1 MPTAAGWRRKTSGGC
16 SQDRERREMLK
27 LVIPKGS
34 LEGTTLEILDDADLR
49 VRRSGDR
56 EYHARID
63 DPRIEQVRI
72 LRPQEIPKYVED
84 GFFDLGITGYD
95 WVRES
100 GADVVEIADL
110 PYTKTDVGTIVSIV
124 LAVAGDS
131 PYHKP
136 EDLPDGLRV
145 STEYPNL
152 VEEYFKALGK
162 KAAVYLSY
170 GATEAKVPEMA
181 DAIVELT
188 ETGGTLRRHGLRII
202 DTVLES
208 TTRLIAN
215 KESHA
220 DAEKR
225 QLMEEIKLLILG
237 AMNAKGKVL
246 IKFNVA
252 EADLDKVVGVLPSMK
267 APTLSR
273 LLDDEY
279 FAVESVVEK
288 KGINLLIP
296 ELVKRGAED
305 IIELPIT
312 KIIS

>member
-1 MPTAAGWRRKTSGGC
+1 
-16 SQDRERREMLK
+16 MLK

-34 LEGTTLEILDDADLR
+34 LEGTTLDILDDADLR

-84 GFFDLGITGYD
+84 GFFDLGITGHD

-100 GADVVEIADL
+100 GAEVVEIADL
-110 PYTKTDVGTIVSIV
+110 PYTKTDVGTIVRIV

-131 PYHKP
+131 PYEKP

-152 VEEYFKALGK
+152 VEDYFKRMGK

-181 DAIVELT
+181 DAVVELT
-188 ETGGTLRRHGLRII
+188 ETGGTLRKHGLRII

-215 KESHA
+215 EESHA
-220 DAEKR
+220 DPEKR
-225 QLMEEIKLLILG
+225 QHMEELKLLILG
-237 AMNAKGKVL
+237 AMNARGKVL

-252 EADLDKVVGVLPSMK
+252 EANLDAVVSVLPSLK

-273 LLDDEY
+273 LLSGEF

-305 IIELPIT
+305 IIELPIS
-312 KIIS
+312 KIIA

>member
-1 MPTAAGWRRKTSGGC
+1 
-16 SQDRERREMLK
+16 MLK

-34 LEGTTLEILDDADLR
+34 LEGTTLDILADADLN

-84 GFFDLGITGYD
+84 GFFDLGITGHD

-110 PYTKTDVGTIVSIV
+110 PYTKTDVGTIVRIV

-131 PYHKP
+131 PYQKP
-136 EDLPDGLRV
+136 QDIPDGLRI

-152 VEEYFKALGK
+152 VEGYFRALGK
-162 KAAVYLSY
+162 KAVVYLSY

-181 DAIVELT
+181 DAVVELT
-188 ETGGTLRRHGLRII
+188 ETGGTLRKHGLRII

-215 KESHA
+215 RESYD
-220 DAEKR
+220 DAGKR
-225 QLMEEIKLLILG
+225 QHMEEIKLLILG
-237 AMNAKGKVL
+237 AMNARGKVL

-252 EADLDKVVGVLPSMK
+252 EADLDAVVGVLPALK

-273 LLDDEY
+273 LLAGDY

-305 IIELPIT
+305 IIEIPIS
-312 KIIS
+312 KIIG

>member
-1 MPTAAGWRRKTSGGC
+1 
-16 SQDRERREMLK
+16 MLK

-34 LEGTTLEILDDADLR
+34 LENTTLEILRDADLA

-56 EYHARID
+56 EYHAAID

-95 WVRES
+95 WIRES
-100 GADVVEIADL
+100 RAQVEEVADL
-110 PYTKTDVGTIVSIV
+110 PYTKTAVGTVVRVV

-131 PYHKP
+131 PYREP
-136 EDLPDGLRV
+136 RDLPDGVRV

-152 VEEYFKALGK
+152 VADYFRELGIKANI
-162 KAAVYLSY
+162 YLSY

-181 DAIVELT
+181 DAVVELT
-188 ETGGTLRRHGLRII
+188 ETGGTLRKHGLRII

-215 KESHA
+215 RESY
-220 DAEKR
+220 AEPRKR
-225 QLMEEIKLLILG
+225 ELMEELRLLILG
-237 AMNAKGKVL
+237 ALNARGKVL

-252 EADLDKVVGVLPSMK
+252 EKDLEEVVRALPSLK

-273 LLDDEY
+273 LHGEGY
-279 FAVESVVEK
+279 YAVESVVEK

-296 ELVKRGAED
+296 ELVKKGAED
-305 IIELPIT
+305 IIELPIS
-312 KIIS
+312 KIIA

>member
-1 MPTAAGWRRKTSGGC
+1 
-16 SQDRERREMLK
+16 MLK

-34 LEGTTLEILDDADLR
+34 LEATTLDILKDADLA

-56 EYHARID
+56 EYHASID

-95 WVRES
+95 WIRES
-100 GADVVEIADL
+100 GAKVVELADL
-110 PYTKTDVGTIVSIV
+110 PYTKTAVGTVVRVV

-131 PYHKP
+131 PYRSP
-136 EDLPDGLRV
+136 QDLPDGVRV

-152 VEEYFKALGK
+152 VEEYFRRLGK
-162 KAAVYLSY
+162 EAVIYLSY

-181 DAIVELT
+181 DAVVELT
-188 ETGGTLRRHGLRII
+188 ETGGTLRKHGLRII

-215 KESHA
+215 GESYA
-220 DAEKR
+220 DGEKR
-225 QLMEEIKLLILG
+225 RLMEEIRLLILG
-237 AMNAKGKVL
+237 ALNARGKVL
-246 IKFNVA
+246 IKFNVS
-252 EADLDKVVGVLPSMK
+252 EKNLDAVVEVLPSLK

-273 LLDDEY
+273 LFGQDY
-279 FAVESVVEK
+279 YAVESVVEK
-288 KGINLLIP
+288 RGINLLIP

-305 IIELPIT
+305 IIELPIS
-312 KIIS
+312 KII

>member
-1 MPTAAGWRRKTSGGC
+1 
-16 SQDRERREMLK
+16 
-27 LVIPKGS
+27 
-34 LEGTTLEILDDADLR
+34 

-84 GFFDLGITGYD
+84 GFFDLGITGHD

-110 PYTKTDVGTIVSIV
+110 PYTKTDVGTIVRIV

-131 PYHKP
+131 PYQRP

-145 STEYPNL
+145 STEYPKL
-152 VEEYFKALGK
+152 VEEYFRALGK
-162 KAAVYLSY
+162 EAAIYLSY

-181 DAIVELT
+181 DAVVELT
-188 ETGGTLRRHGLRII
+188 ETGGTLRKHGLRII

-215 KESHA
+215 RESF
-220 DAEKR
+220 DNNEKR

-237 AMNAKGKVL
+237 AMNARGKVL

-252 EADLDKVVGVLPSMK
+252 EGDLDAVVGVLPSMK

-273 LLDDEY
+273 LLAGDY

-296 ELVKRGAED
+296 ELVKRGASD
-305 IIELPIT
+305 IIEIPIS
-312 KIIS
+312 KIIA

>member
-1 MPTAAGWRRKTSGGC
+1 
-16 SQDRERREMLK
+16 MLK

-34 LEGTTLEILDDADLR
+34 LEGTTLDILADADLN

-56 EYHARID
+56 EYHASID

-84 GFFDLGITGYD
+84 GFFDLGITGHD

-110 PYTKTDVGTIVSIV
+110 PYTKTDVGTIVRIV

-131 PYHKP
+131 PYQEP
-136 EDLPDGLRV
+136 QDLPDGLRI

-152 VEEYFKALGK
+152 VGEYFRALGK
-162 KAAVYLSY
+162 KAVVYLSY

-181 DAIVELT
+181 DAVVELT
-188 ETGGTLRRHGLRII
+188 ETGGTLRKHGLRII

-215 KESHA
+215 RDSY
-220 DAEKR
+220 DDNGKR
-225 QLMEEIKLLILG
+225 QHMEEIKLLILG
-237 AMNAKGKVL
+237 AMNARGKVL

-252 EADLDKVVGVLPSMK
+252 EADLDEVVGVLPAMK

-273 LLDDEY
+273 LLAGDY

-296 ELVKRGAED
+296 ELVKRGASD
-305 IIELPIT
+305 IIEIPIS
-312 KIIS
+312 KIIG

>member
-1 MPTAAGWRRKTSGGC
+1 
-16 SQDRERREMLK
+16 MLK

-34 LEGTTLEILDDADLR
+34 LENTTLEILRDADLA

-56 EYHARID
+56 EYHAVIE
-63 DPRIEQVRI
+63 DPRVDQVRI

-95 WVRES
+95 WIRES
-100 GADVVEIADL
+100 RADVVEIADL
-110 PYTKTDVGTIVSIV
+110 PYTKTAVGTIVRVV

-131 PYHKP
+131 PYQAP
-136 EDLPDGLRV
+136 GDLPDGVRV

-152 VEEYFKALGK
+152 VADYFEGLGIE
-162 KAAVYLSY
+162 ANIYLSY
-170 GATEAKVPEMA
+170 GATEAKIPEMA
-181 DAIVELT
+181 DAVVELT
-188 ETGGTLRRHGLRII
+188 ETGGTLRKHGLRII

-215 KESHA
+215 RESYA
-220 DAEKR
+220 DPEKR
-225 QLMEEIKLLILG
+225 GLMEELRLLILG
-237 AMNAKGKVL
+237 AMNARGKVL

-252 EADLDKVVGVLPSMK
+252 EKNLEEAVKVLPSMK

-273 LLDDEY
+273 LYDEGY
-279 FAVESVVEK
+279 YAVESVVEK

-296 ELVKRGAED
+296 ELVKKGAED
-305 IIELPIT
+305 IIELPIS

>member
-1 MPTAAGWRRKTSGGC
+1 
-16 SQDRERREMLK
+16 MLK

-34 LEGTTLEILDDADLR
+34 LEGTTLDILDCADLT

-84 GFFDLGITGYD
+84 GFFDLGITGHD

-100 GADVVEIADL
+100 GADVAEVADL
-110 PYTKTDVGTIVSIV
+110 PYTKTDVGTIVRIV

-136 EDLPDGLRV
+136 QDLPDGLRV

-152 VEEYFKALGK
+152 VEEYFRRMGK
-162 KAAVYLSY
+162 KAIVYLSY

-181 DAIVELT
+181 DAVAELT
-188 ETGGTLRRHGLRII
+188 ETGGTLRKHGLRIV
-202 DTVLES
+202 DTILES
-208 TTRLIAN
+208 TTKLIAN
-215 KESHA
+215 KESFA
-220 DAEKR
+220 DDAKR

-237 AMNAKGKVL
+237 AMNARGKVL

-252 EADLDKVVGVLPSMK
+252 EGDLDGVVEVLPSMK
-267 APTLSR
+267 APTLSH
-273 LLDDEY
+273 LLNKEY

-288 KGINLLIP
+288 RGINLLIP

-305 IIELPIT
+305 IIEIPIS
-312 KIIS
+312 KIIA

>member
-1 MPTAAGWRRKTSGGC
+1 
-16 SQDRERREMLK
+16 MLK

-34 LEGTTLEILDDADLR
+34 LEGTTLEILRDADLN

-100 GADVVEIADL
+100 GADVVDIADL
-110 PYTKTDVGTIVSIV
+110 PYTKTDVGTVVRIV

-131 PYHKP
+131 PYNRP

-152 VEEYFKALGK
+152 VEAYFKALGK

-181 DAIVELT
+181 DAVVELT
-188 ETGGTLRRHGLRII
+188 ETGGTLRKHGLRII

-215 KESHA
+215 RESHA
-220 DAEKR
+220 DAGKR

-237 AMNAKGKVL
+237 ALNARGKVL

-252 EADLDKVVGVLPSMK
+252 EEDLDAVVGVLPSMK

-273 LLDDEY
+273 LLAGDY
-279 FAVESVVEK
+279 YAVESVVEK

-305 IIELPIT
+305 IIEIPIS
-312 KIIS
+312 KIIG

>member
-1 MPTAAGWRRKTSGGC
+1 
-16 SQDRERREMLK
+16 MLK

-34 LEGTTLEILDDADLR
+34 LESTTLDILDDADLT

-100 GADVVEIADL
+100 GADVVDIADL
-110 PYTKTDVGTIVSIV
+110 PYTKTAVGTVVHIV

-131 PYHKP
+131 PYQKP
-136 EDLPDGLRV
+136 EDLPEGVRV
-145 STEYPNL
+145 STEYPRL
-152 VEEYFKALGK
+152 VEEYFKGMGK

-181 DAIVELT
+181 DAVVELT
-188 ETGGTLRRHGLRII
+188 ETGSTLRKHGLRII
-202 DTVLES
+202 ATVLES
-208 TTRLIAN
+208 TTLLIAN

-225 QLMEEIKLLILG
+225 LLMEEIRMLILG
-237 AMNAKGKVL
+237 AMNARGKVL

-252 EADLDKVVGVLPSMK
+252 EADLDSVVKVLPSMK

-273 LLDDEY
+273 LFDKEY

-305 IIELPIT
+305 IIELPIS
-312 KIIS
+312 KIIA

>member
-1 MPTAAGWRRKTSGGC
+1 
-16 SQDRERREMLK
+16 MLK

-34 LEGTTLEILDDADLR
+34 LESTTLDILADADLT

-56 EYHARID
+56 EYHASID
-63 DPRIEQVRI
+63 DPRVEQVRI

-110 PYTKTDVGTIVSIV
+110 PYTKTAVGTIVRVV

-136 EDLPDGLRV
+136 EDLPEGVRV
-145 STEYPNL
+145 STEYPGM
-152 VEEYFKALGK
+152 VEDYFKAMGK
-162 KAAVYLSY
+162 RAVVYLSY

-181 DAIVELT
+181 DAVVELT
-188 ETGGTLRRHGLRII
+188 ETGGTLRKHGLRII

-215 KESHA
+215 KESYA
-220 DAEKR
+220 DSEKR

-237 AMNAKGKVL
+237 AMNARGKVL
-246 IKFNVA
+246 IKFNVSEA
-252 EADLDKVVGVLPSMK
+252 ELDAVVEVLPAMK

-273 LLDDEY
+273 LLNKDY
-279 FAVESVVEK
+279 YAVESVVEK

-305 IIELPIT
+305 IIEIPIS
-312 KIIS
+312 KIIA

>member
-1 MPTAAGWRRKTSGGC
+1 
-16 SQDRERREMLK
+16 MLK

-34 LEGTTLEILDDADLR
+34 LESTTLDILEDADLA

-63 DPRIEQVRI
+63 DPRIERVRI

-100 GADVVEIADL
+100 GADVVDIADL
-110 PYTKTDVGTIVSIV
+110 PYAKTAVGTTVRIV

-131 PYHKP
+131 PYRKP
-136 EDLPDGLRV
+136 EDLPEGVRV
-145 STEYPNL
+145 STEYPHL
-152 VEEYFKALGK
+152 VEEYFAGMGK
-162 KAAVYLSY
+162 KANVYLSY

-181 DAIVELT
+181 DAVVELT
-188 ETGGTLRRHGLRII
+188 ETGGTLRKHGLRII
-202 DTVLES
+202 ADVLES

-220 DAEKR
+220 DEEKR
-225 QLMEEIKLLILG
+225 RLMEEIKLLILG
-237 AMNAKGKVL
+237 AMNARGKVL

-252 EADLDKVVGVLPSMK
+252 EADLDSVVQVLPSMK

-273 LLDDEY
+273 LLGKDY
-279 FAVESVVEK
+279 YAVESVVEK

-305 IIELPIT
+305 IIELSIS
-312 KIIS
+312 KIIA

>member
-1 MPTAAGWRRKTSGGC
+1 
-16 SQDRERREMLK
+16 MLK

-34 LEGTTLEILDDADLR
+34 LESTTLDILDDADLS
-49 VRRSGDR
+49 VRRGGDR
-56 EYHARID
+56 EYHARIE

-100 GADVVEIADL
+100 GAQVVEVADL
-110 PYTKTDVGTIVSIV
+110 PYTKTAVGTIVRVV

-131 PYHKP
+131 PYEKP
-136 EDLPDGLRV
+136 QDLPHGVRV

-152 VEEYFKALGK
+152 VAAYFKDLGID
-162 KAAVYLSY
+162 AAVYLSY
-170 GATEAKVPEMA
+170 GATEAKIPEMA
-181 DAIVELT
+181 DAVVELT
-188 ETGGTLRRHGLRII
+188 ETGGTLRKHGLRII

-215 KESHA
+215 RESHE
-220 DAEKR
+220 DGEKR
-225 QLMEEIKLLILG
+225 RLMEEIRLLILG
-237 AMNAKGKVL
+237 AMNARGRVL

-252 EADLDKVVGVLPSMK
+252 ESDLEAVVQVLPSMK

-273 LLDDEY
+273 LLGKDFY
-279 FAVESVVEK
+279 AVESVVEK

-305 IIELPIT
+305 IIELPIS
-312 KIIS
+312 KIIA

>member
-1 MPTAAGWRRKTSGGC
+1 
-16 SQDRERREMLK
+16 MLK

-34 LEGTTLEILDDADLR
+34 LEGTTLDILADADLN

-63 DPRIEQVRI
+63 DPRIELVRI

-84 GFFDLGITGYD
+84 GFFDLGITGHD

-110 PYTKTDVGTIVSIV
+110 PYTKTDVGTIVRIV
-124 LAVAGDS
+124 LAVSGES
-131 PYHKP
+131 PYHQP
-136 EDLPDGLRV
+136 QDLPDGLRV

-162 KAAVYLSY
+162 QAVVYLSY

-181 DAIVELT
+181 DAVVELT
-188 ETGGTLRRHGLRII
+188 ETGGTLRKHGLRII

-215 KESHA
+215 RESHD
-220 DAEKR
+220 DAGKR
-225 QLMEEIKLLILG
+225 QHMEEIKLLILG
-237 AMNAKGKVL
+237 AMNARGKVL

-252 EADLDKVVGVLPSMK
+252 EADLDAVVGVLPSMK

-273 LLDDEY
+273 LLAGDF

-305 IIELPIT
+305 IIEIPIS
-312 KIIS
+312 KIIG

>member
-1 MPTAAGWRRKTSGGC
+1 
-16 SQDRERREMLK
+16 MLK
-27 LVIPKGS
+27 FVIPKGS
-34 LEGTTLEILDDADLR
+34 LESTTIDILEDADLN

-72 LRPQEIPKYVED
+72 LRPQEIPQYVED
-84 GFFDLGITGYD
+84 GFFDLGITGHD

-110 PYTKTDVGTIVSIV
+110 PYTKTAVGTVVRIV
-124 LAVAGDS
+124 LAVSGDS
-131 PYHKP
+131 PYERP
-136 EDLPDGLRV
+136 EDLPEGARI

-152 VEEYFKALGK
+152 VREYFRGLGK
-162 KAAVYLSY
+162 EASVYLSY

-181 DAIVELT
+181 DAVVELT
-188 ETGGTLRRHGLRII
+188 ETGGTLRKHGLRII

-215 KESHA
+215 RDSHG
-220 DAEKR
+220 DSEKR
-225 QLMEEIKLLILG
+225 ALMEEVKLLILG
-237 AMNAKGKVL
+237 AMNARGKVL

-252 EADLDKVVGVLPSMK
+252 EKDLDAVVEVLPSMK
-267 APTLSR
+267 APTFSR
-273 LLDDEY
+273 LLGKDF

-305 IIELPIT
+305 IIELSIS
-312 KIIS
+312 KIIG

>member
-1 MPTAAGWRRKTSGGC
+1 
-16 SQDRERREMLK
+16 MLK

-34 LEGTTLEILDDADLR
+34 LEGTTLDILADADLN

-63 DPRIEQVRI
+63 DPRIELVRI

-84 GFFDLGITGYD
+84 GFFDLGITGHD

-110 PYTKTDVGTIVSIV
+110 PYTKTDVGTIVRIV
-124 LAVAGDS
+124 LAVSGES
-131 PYHKP
+131 PYHQP
-136 EDLPDGLRV
+136 QDLPDGLRV

-152 VEEYFKALGK
+152 VGEYFKTLGK
-162 KAAVYLSY
+162 KAVVYLSY

-181 DAIVELT
+181 DAVVELT
-188 ETGGTLRRHGLRII
+188 ETGGTLRKHGLRII

-215 KESHA
+215 RESHD
-220 DAEKR
+220 DAGKR
-225 QLMEEIKLLILG
+225 QHMEEIKLLILG
-237 AMNAKGKVL
+237 AMNARGKVL

-252 EADLDKVVGVLPSMK
+252 EADLDAVVGVLPSMK

-273 LLDDEY
+273 LLAGDF

-305 IIELPIT
+305 IIEIPIS
-312 KIIS
+312 KIIG

>member
-1 MPTAAGWRRKTSGGC
+1 
-16 SQDRERREMLK
+16 MLK

-34 LEGTTLEILDDADLR
+34 LEGTTLEILRDADLD

-100 GADVVEIADL
+100 GADVVDIADL
-110 PYTKTDVGTIVSIV
+110 PYTKTDVGTIVRIV

-131 PYHKP
+131 PYEKP
-136 EDLPDGLRV
+136 QDLPDGLRV

-152 VEEYFKALGK
+152 VEAYFKALGK

-181 DAIVELT
+181 DAVVELT
-188 ETGGTLRRHGLRII
+188 ETGGTLRKHGLRII

-215 KESHA
+215 RDSHA

-237 AMNAKGKVL
+237 AMNARGRVL

-252 EADLDKVVGVLPSMK
+252 EADLDAVVGVLPSMK

-273 LLDDEY
+273 LLTGGY

-305 IIELPIT
+305 IIEIPIS
-312 KIIS
+312 KIIA

>member
-1 MPTAAGWRRKTSGGC
+1 
-16 SQDRERREMLK
+16 MLK

-34 LEGTTLEILDDADLR
+34 LESTTLDILDDADLT

-100 GADVVEIADL
+100 GADVVDIADL
-110 PYTKTDVGTIVSIV
+110 PYTKTAVGTIVRIV

-131 PYHKP
+131 PYQKP
-136 EDLPDGLRV
+136 EDLPEGVRV
-145 STEYPNL
+145 STEYPRL
-152 VEEYFKALGK
+152 VEEYFKGLGK

-181 DAIVELT
+181 DAVVELT
-188 ETGGTLRRHGLRII
+188 ETGSTLRKHGLRII
-202 DTVLES
+202 ATVLES
-208 TTRLIAN
+208 TTLLIAN

-225 QLMEEIKLLILG
+225 LLMEEIRMLILG
-237 AMNAKGKVL
+237 AMNARGKVL

-252 EADLDKVVGVLPSMK
+252 EADLDGVVKVLPSMK

-273 LLDDEY
+273 LFDKEY

-305 IIELPIT
+305 IIELPIS
-312 KIIS
+312 KIIA

>member
-1 MPTAAGWRRKTSGGC
+1 
-16 SQDRERREMLK
+16 MLK

-34 LEGTTLEILDDADLR
+34 LEGTTLDILADADLN

-84 GFFDLGITGYD
+84 GFFDLGITGHD

-110 PYTKTDVGTIVSIV
+110 PYTKTDVGTIVRIV
-124 LAVAGDS
+124 LAVAGES
-131 PYHKP
+131 PYQKP

-145 STEYPNL
+145 STEYPML
-152 VEEYFKALGK
+152 VEEYFRALGK
-162 KAAVYLSY
+162 KAVVYLSY

-181 DAIVELT
+181 DAVVELT
-188 ETGGTLRRHGLRII
+188 ETGGTLRKHGLRII

-215 KESHA
+215 RESF
-220 DAEKR
+220 DNKEKR
-225 QLMEEIKLLILG
+225 QLMEEIRLLILG
-237 AMNAKGKVL
+237 AMNARGKVL

-252 EADLDKVVGVLPSMK
+252 EADLDAVVEVLPSMK

-273 LLDDEY
+273 LLAGDY

-296 ELVKRGAED
+296 ELVKRGASD
-305 IIELPIT
+305 IIEIPIS
-312 KIIS
+312 KIIA

>member
-1 MPTAAGWRRKTSGGC
+1 
-16 SQDRERREMLK
+16 MLK

-34 LEGTTLEILDDADLR
+34 LEATTLDILDDADLT

-100 GADVVEIADL
+100 GAQVEDIADL
-110 PYTKTDVGTIVSIV
+110 PYTKTAVGTIVRVV

-131 PYHKP
+131 PYVKP
-136 EDLPDGLRV
+136 QDLPDGIRV

-152 VEEYFKALGK
+152 VEEYFAGLGK
-162 KAAVYLSY
+162 KAVVYLSY
-170 GATEAKVPEMA
+170 GATEAKIPEMA
-181 DAIVELT
+181 DAVVELT
-188 ETGGTLRRHGLRII
+188 ETGGTIRKHGLRII

-215 KESHA
+215 RDSYA
-220 DAEKR
+220 DPEKR
-225 QLMEEIKLLILG
+225 RLMEELRLLVLG
-237 AMNAKGKVL
+237 ALNARGRVL
-246 IKFNVA
+246 IKFNVK
-252 EADLDKVVGVLPSMK
+252 EKDLNSVVEVLPSLK

-273 LLDDEY
+273 LMDQEF

-312 KIIS
+312 KIVG

>member
-1 MPTAAGWRRKTSGGC
+1 
-16 SQDRERREMLK
+16 MLK

-34 LEGTTLEILDDADLR
+34 LESTTLDILDDADLT
-49 VRRSGDR
+49 VCRSGDR

-100 GADVVEIADL
+100 GADVVDIADL
-110 PYTKTDVGTIVSIV
+110 PYTKTAVGTVVRIV

-131 PYHKP
+131 PYQKP
-136 EDLPDGLRV
+136 EDLPEGVRV
-145 STEYPNL
+145 STEYPRL
-152 VEEYFKALGK
+152 VEEYFKGMGK

-181 DAIVELT
+181 DAVVELT
-188 ETGGTLRRHGLRII
+188 ETGSTLRKHGLRII
-202 DTVLES
+202 ATVLES
-208 TTRLIAN
+208 TTLLIAN

-225 QLMEEIKLLILG
+225 LLMEEIRMLILG
-237 AMNAKGKVL
+237 AMNARGKVL

-252 EADLDKVVGVLPSMK
+252 EADLDGVVKVLPSMK

-273 LLDDEY
+273 LLDKGY

-305 IIELPIT
+305 IIELPIS
-312 KIIS
+312 KIIG

>member
-1 MPTAAGWRRKTSGGC
+1 
-16 SQDRERREMLK
+16 MLK

-34 LEGTTLEILDDADLR
+34 LESTTLDILNDADLA
-49 VRRSGDR
+49 VRRSGER

-100 GADVVEIADL
+100 GAEVMEVADL
-110 PYTKTDVGTIVSIV
+110 PYTKTAVGTKVRIV

-131 PYHKP
+131 SYKKTG
-136 EDLPDGLRV
+136 DLPDGVRI
-145 STEYPNL
+145 STEYPNI
-152 VEEYFKALGK
+152 VEEYFKEKGIDAN
-162 KAAVYLSY
+162 VYLSY

-181 DAIVELT
+181 DAVVELT

-208 TTRLIAN
+208 TTRIIAN
-215 KESHA
+215 KESY
-220 DAEKR
+220 DQPEKR

-237 AMNAKGKVL
+237 ALNARGKVL

-252 EADLDKVVGVLPSMK
+252 EKNLDAVVDVLPSLK

-273 LLDDEY
+273 LFEQDY
-279 FAVESVVEK
+279 YAVESVVEK
-288 KGINLLIP
+288 EGINLLIP

-305 IIELPIT
+305 ILELPIS
-312 KIIS
+312 KIVG

>member
-1 MPTAAGWRRKTSGGC
+1 
-16 SQDRERREMLK
+16 MLK
-27 LVIPKGS
+27 FVIPKGS
-34 LEGTTLEILDDADLR
+34 LEATTLEILKDADLA

-56 EYHARID
+56 EYHADID

-95 WVRES
+95 WICES
-100 GADVVEIADL
+100 GARVVELADL
-110 PYTKTDVGTIVSIV
+110 PYTKTAVGTVVRVV

-131 PYHKP
+131 PYQSP
-136 EDLPDGLRV
+136 SDLPDGVRV

-152 VEEYFKALGK
+152 VEEYFRRLGK
-162 KAAVYLSY
+162 RAAIYLSY

-181 DAIVELT
+181 DAVVELT
-188 ETGGTLRRHGLRII
+188 ETGGTLRKHGLRII

-215 KESHA
+215 EESYT
-220 DAEKR
+220 DVEKR
-225 QLMEEIKLLILG
+225 RLMEEIRLLILG
-237 AMNAKGKVL
+237 AMNARGKVL
-246 IKFNVA
+246 IKFNVSKKN
-252 EADLDKVVGVLPSMK
+252 LDAVVAVLPSMK

-273 LLDDEY
+273 LFGQDY
-279 FAVESVVEK
+279 YAVESVVEK

-305 IIELPIT
+305 IIELLIA
-312 KIIS
+312 KIIT

>member
-1 MPTAAGWRRKTSGGC
+1 
-16 SQDRERREMLK
+16 MLK

-34 LEGTTLEILDDADLR
+34 LENTTLEILRDADLA

-56 EYHARID
+56 EYHATID
-63 DPRIEQVRI
+63 DPRIDQVRI

-95 WVRES
+95 WIRES
-100 GADVVEIADL
+100 GADVVEVADL
-110 PYTKTDVGTIVSIV
+110 PYTKTAVGTIVRVV

-136 EDLPDGLRV
+136 DDLPDGIRV

-152 VEEYFKALGK
+152 VEEYFRRLGK
-162 KAAVYLSY
+162 RALVYLSY

-181 DAIVELT
+181 DAVVELT
-188 ETGGTLRRHGLRII
+188 ETGSTLRKHGLRII

-208 TTRLIAN
+208 TTRLVAN
-215 KESHA
+215 RDSYA
-220 DAEKR
+220 DPEKR
-225 QLMEEIKLLILG
+225 RLMEEIRLLILG
-237 AMNAKGKVL
+237 AMNARGKVL

-252 EADLDKVVGVLPSMK
+252 ERDLEAVVEVLPSMK

-273 LLDDEY
+273 LLDEKFY
-279 FAVESVVEK
+279 AVESVVEK

-305 IIELPIT
+305 IIELPIS